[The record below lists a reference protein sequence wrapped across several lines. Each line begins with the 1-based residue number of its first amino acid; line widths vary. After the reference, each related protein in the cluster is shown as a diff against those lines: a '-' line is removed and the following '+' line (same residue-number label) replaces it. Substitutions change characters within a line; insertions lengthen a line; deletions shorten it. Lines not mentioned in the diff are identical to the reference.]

1 MDKFGRHGLA
11 CKYSYGRKAKH
22 DTINDLIKR
31 ALLMSLLREKF
42 WIIRARTTIKK
53 IVKECFVC
61 NWYQAKPFT
70 TPPAQLPIERITD
83 AATFEVTGVDLTGHL
98 FLEDGSKVWVVLYTC
113 AVYRAIVLDVVTS
126 LTTDAFM
133 QSQASHSKIRLL
145 IKELRRI
152 FQKIRRK

>member
-1 MDKFGRHGLA
+1 M
-11 CKYSYGRKAKH
+11 
-22 DTINDLIKR
+22 
-31 ALLMSLLREKF
+31 
-42 WIIRARTTIKK
+42 
-53 IVKECFVC
+53 
-61 NWYQAKPFT
+61 
-70 TPPAQLPIERITD
+70 
-83 AATFEVTGVDLTGHL
+83 TGHL

-133 QSQASHSKIRLL
+133 QSQASQSKIRLL